1 MKHLFLSLHGRMSRS
16 SFWLCALLAWAAFI
30 TFFVGIEGIFGHRA
44 TLLLY
49 PPFFWVLLA
58 LMSKRLHDRN
68 KRAGWI
74 GLVAIPIFGPLVLIT
89 ELGFL
94 RGSMGDNRFGTDPV
108 ESFPDYQTV
117 K

>member
-1 MKHLFLSLHGRMSRS
+1 MKHRFLSFHGRMSRPV
-16 SFWLCALLAWAAFI
+16 FWLCALLAWAGFV
-30 TFFVGIEGIFGHRA
+30 TLFVGIADMFGHRA

-49 PPFFWVLLA
+49 PPFFWILLA
-58 LMSKRLHDRN
+58 LMTKRLHDRN
-68 KRAGWI
+68 KRGSWI
-74 GLVAIPIFGPLVLIT
+74 LLVAIPILGPLLLVT

-94 RGSMGDNRFGTDPV
+94 RGSMGDNRFGADPV